1 MKKRLIQT
9 LCITF
14 LLILTSEASDQVRS
28 RELFNDSWK
37 FQYFGILDEAAV
49 VRLSQELSKDDFE
62 DAKWR
67 ELNLPHDWAIE
78 GPFQKSLPNRTGKL
92 PWQGVGVYRKTFQ
105 VSKVGDLARFFIDF
119 DGAMSHSK
127 VWLNGEYIGEWPYGY
142 NSFRLELTQSIR
154 FDQPNVLCV
163 ILNNPIN
170 SSRWYP
176 GAGIYRNVWLVK
188 TNDFAVSHNGVFVQS
203 NQVSEK
209 LAELKVQ
216 VELQNRTQEKKQFS
230 LVHKFYDDS
239 ALVLEKKSAI
249 FELAPG
255 AQAKFDQQVILNN
268 PKLWGIEKAHLY
280 KLKTYVYQGE
290 KLMDEVENTFGI
302 RDINFD
308 ANKGFFLNG
317 KRVKLKGVCLHHD
330 LGPLGTAVD
339 TEAIERRLDLLKEM
353 GCNAIRTAHNPFC
366 PDFMDLCDQK
376 GFLVINELFDGWA
389 SPKTENDYGKYFFE
403 WYKKDVANFVRR
415 DRNHPSVI
423 MWSSGN
429 EVRDGYFGKEKLF
442 EHSRLLSKEFKLHDS
457 TRPVTVGCDN
467 IWFGFAG
474 FQNTVDIFGFNY
486 KPHKYQEF
494 HEKNPDIPIM
504 GSETA
509 STVSS
514 RGEYVFPVV
523 NDKNQGY
530 DAKTFHMS
538 SYDLYA
544 PEWAS
549 APDVEFVAQD
559 KYDFVLGEFV
569 WTGFDY
575 FGEPTPFN
583 NDPSILSNL
592 KDPKQIKK
600 LEAKMKRMGGAAP
613 SKSSYF
619 GIMDLCGFKKDRF
632 YLYQAKWRPDLPM
645 AHILPHW
652 NWSDRV
658 GQVTPV
664 HVYSSGDEAE
674 LFLNG
679 NSLGIRK
686 KSKYEYRFRWDDVIY
701 EPGELKVIVKKKGA
715 YWTQAVMKTSG
726 VAENLKC
733 EAEEKSNETSPLI
746 FIRTE
751 LLDANGLIVPRDD
764 REVEF
769 SVEGDGQIVAVGNG
783 DPTSHE
789 PNKSHKRRF
798 FNGLCQVI
806 IKRTGKGEIK
816 LIAKSKGMKTSSIEL
831 KHY

>member
-9 LCITF
+9 LCLY
-14 LLILTSEASDQVRS
+14 LLFILNSQADDQVRT

-37 FQYFGILDEAAV
+37 FQYFGILDESAV
-49 VRLSQELSKDDFE
+49 DKLSHDLPKETFNDSS
-62 DAKWR
+62 WR
-67 ELNLPHDWAIE
+67 ELSLPHDWAIE

-92 PWQGVGVYRKTFQ
+92 PWQGVGVYRKTFK
-105 VSKVGDLARFFIDF
+105 VSGPSVLDRFFIDF
-119 DGAMSHSK
+119 DGAMSHAK
-127 VWLNGEYIGEWPYGY
+127 VWLNGKYLGMWPNGY
-142 NSFRLELTQSIR
+142 NSFRIELTKAIHLDKQ
-154 FDQPNVLCV
+154 NHLCV

-188 TNDFAVSHNGVFVQS
+188 TGDFAVSHNGIFVQS
-203 NQVSEK
+203 KVLDQRS
-209 LAELKVQ
+209 AEIKIQ
-216 VELQNRTQEKKQFS
+216 VELENRTQAKKTFS
-230 LVHKFYDDS
+230 LVHKLFDAS
-239 ALVLEKKSAI
+239 ALVLEKKSSV
-249 FELAPG
+249 FELESG
-255 AQAKFDQQVILNN
+255 MKSEFNEQLILQN
-268 PKLWGIEKAHLY
+268 PKLWGIEKPHLY
-280 KLKTYVYQGE
+280 KLKTYVYEGE
-290 KLMDEVENTFGI
+290 KLVDQVENTFGI
-302 RDINFD
+302 RSINFD

-317 KRVKLKGVCLHHD
+317 KKIKLKGVCLHHD

-339 TEAIERRLDLLKEM
+339 TEAIARRLDLLKEM

-376 GFLVINELFDGWA
+376 GFLVVNELFDGWA
-389 SPKTENDYGKYFFE
+389 SPKTENDYAKHFFE

-442 EHSRLLSKEFKLHDS
+442 EHSRMLSKEFKLHDS

-467 IWFGFAG
+467 IWFGFGG
-474 FQNTVDIFGFNY
+474 FQKTVDLFGFNY

-494 HEKNPDIPIM
+494 HEKNPAIPIM

-523 NDKNQGY
+523 GDKNQGY
-530 DAKTFHMS
+530 DPKTFHMS

-549 APDVEFVAQD
+549 APDVEFAAQD

-600 LEAKMKRMGGAAP
+600 LEEKMKRMGGAAP

-632 YLYQAKWRPDLPM
+632 YLYQAKWRPGLPM

-652 NWSDRV
+652 NWSERS
-658 GQVTPV
+658 GQITPV

-679 NSLGIRK
+679 KSLGVRK
-686 KSKYEYRFRWDDVIY
+686 KAKYEYRFRWDDVIY
-701 EPGELKVIVKKKGA
+701 ESGQLKVIVKKKGA
-715 YWTQAVMKTSG
+715 LWTEAFMKTSG
-726 VAENLKC
+726 AAEVLHL
-733 EAEEKSNETSPLI
+733 EAEEKSNDTSPLI
-746 FIRTE
+746 FIKVK
-751 LLDANGLIVPRDD
+751 LLDAKGSLVPRDD

-769 SVEGDGQIVAVGNG
+769 SVEGDAEIVAVGNG

-789 PNKSHKRRF
+789 PNKSNKRKL

-806 IKRTGKGEIK
+806 MKRTGSG
-816 LIAKSKGMKTSSIEL
+816 LIRLTAKSKGMKSSSIEL
-831 KHY
+831 KSH